1 MYMENV
7 FATLSA
13 ALNIQDHAKF
23 LEKKHANLQS
33 INTSGSLKW
42 KLL

>member
-13 ALNIQDHAKF
+13 ALNTQDYTGF
-23 LEKKHANLQS
+23 LEKKA
-33 INTSGSLKW
+33 W
-42 KLL
+42 KSSEH